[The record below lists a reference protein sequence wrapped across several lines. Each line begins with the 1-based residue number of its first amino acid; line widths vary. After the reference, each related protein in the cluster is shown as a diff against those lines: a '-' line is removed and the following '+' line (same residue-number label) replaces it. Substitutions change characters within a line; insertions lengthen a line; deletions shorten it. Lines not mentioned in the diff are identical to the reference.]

1 MSNPERLFADAP
13 FMGLFVDASL
23 RSHEETGDCHISPE
37 DQRVLMGVFGLE
49 PGETAAYA
57 YLAEKRA
64 REITEDLNSTD
75 LFGIIVNGESH
86 D

>member
-37 DQRVLMGVFGLE
+37 DRRVLMGVFGLE
-49 PGETAAYA
+49 PGEQQHMPT
-57 YLAEKRA
+57 LQKSEPGKLQK
-64 REITEDLNSTD
+64 I
-75 LFGIIVNGESH
+75 
-86 D
+86 